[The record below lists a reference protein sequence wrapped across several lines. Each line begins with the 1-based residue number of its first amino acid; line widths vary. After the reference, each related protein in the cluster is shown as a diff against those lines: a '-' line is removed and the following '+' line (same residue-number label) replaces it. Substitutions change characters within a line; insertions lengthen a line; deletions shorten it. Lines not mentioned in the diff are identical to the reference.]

1 MQIKRKVISQ
11 RGDATA
17 RDAGPLLRLALR
29 HDAAGNNAIISFSQ
43 LPLKRSNKCGK
54 CINMFFFRLRQ
65 DTNGANY

>member
-1 MQIKRKVISQ
+1 MISQ

-43 LPLKRSNKCGK
+43 LSLKGSNKCGI
-54 CINMFFFRLRQ
+54 CIKNVVLRK
-65 DTNGANY
+65 DMNDANY